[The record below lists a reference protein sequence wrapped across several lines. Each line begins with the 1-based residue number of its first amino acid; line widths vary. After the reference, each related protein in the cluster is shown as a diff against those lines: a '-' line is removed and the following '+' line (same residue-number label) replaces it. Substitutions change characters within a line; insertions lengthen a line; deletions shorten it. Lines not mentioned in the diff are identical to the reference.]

1 MKRSAVRAQ
10 RNRSIKSAV
19 KTKVTKFRRG
29 VVGGAEGVEDL
40 ALVAISALDR
50 AVSKGVLHRN
60 NASRRKS
67 RLVKRLQA
75 ATQAVP
81 APAPVAAPKKSSKPP
96 TKSTRSKAASKR

>member
-29 VVGGAEGVEDL
+29 VVDGAEGVEGL
-40 ALVAISALDR
+40 AVVAIAALDR

-75 ATQAVP
+75 ATQAAP

-96 TKSTRSKAASKR
+96 AKSTRAKAASKR

>member
-10 RNRSIKSAV
+10 HNRSIKSAV

-29 VVGGAEGVEDL
+29 VVDGVEGVEDL
-40 ALVAISALDR
+40 AVVAISALDR

-60 NASRRKS
+60 NASRRKA

-75 ATQAVP
+75 ATQAAP

-96 TKSTRSKAASKR
+96 AKTTRAKAASKR